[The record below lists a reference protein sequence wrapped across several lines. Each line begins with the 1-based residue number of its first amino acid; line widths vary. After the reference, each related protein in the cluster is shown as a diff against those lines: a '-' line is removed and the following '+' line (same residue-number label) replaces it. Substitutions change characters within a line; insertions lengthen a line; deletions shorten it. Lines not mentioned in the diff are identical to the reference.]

1 MDRPAIQKETYVNA
15 LEAMGWSEFFGTQW
29 SGLAKPGLQPA
40 RVVEE
45 LRGLYR
51 VRTADEQEFLA
62 EVEGK
67 LRRGGYGFPAVGDW
81 VGVRQRTGNH
91 AQVEHILPR
100 RTKLSRKVVGREL
113 REQIVAAN
121 LDTVFVVTSLNR
133 DFNLRRLER
142 YLTLVYHGGARPVVL
157 LNKADLCTDPATF
170 EEELSAIAGT
180 VPVHLLSAFENDGVE
195 IVRQYIHP
203 GETVALVGSS
213 GVGKSTIINRL
224 ANRKLATAPVRE
236 SDDRGRHT
244 TTTRQMIFLHNGGML
259 IDTPGMRELQL
270 LDNDEGVEKT
280 FDDIT
285 ALGELCRFRD
295 CNHIGE
301 PGCAV
306 VAASESGT
314 LDGDRLDSYRKLRA
328 EVDFQKRKADPR
340 LAREQKE
347 QWKKIHKA
355 MRHLPKEQ

>member
-1 MDRPAIQKETYVNA
+1 MNTVLRV
-15 LEAMGWSEFFGTQW
+15 MGWSSFFETQW
-29 SGLAKPGLQPA
+29 AQLSQPGLQPA

-51 VRTADEQEFLA
+51 VRTAEGAEFLS

-67 LRRGGYGFPAVGDW
+67 LRRAGSGFPAVGDW
-81 VGVRQRTGNH
+81 VGVRQRHATH
-91 AQVEHILPR
+91 AQIEHILSR
-100 RTKLSRKVVGREL
+100 RTKLGRKVVGREL

-142 YLTLVYHGGARPVVL
+142 YLTLVWDGGAQPVVL
-157 LNKADLCTDPATF
+157 LNKSDLCADPAVF
-170 EEELSAIAGT
+170 EAELSSVAGT
-180 VPVHLLSAFENDGVE
+180 VPVHRVSALDGHGIDCVW
-195 IVRQYIHP
+195 QYIQA
-203 GETVALVGSS
+203 GETTALVGSS

-224 ANRKLATAPVRE
+224 AGGHLATAPVRE
-236 SDDRGRHT
+236 RDDRGRHT
-244 TTTRQMIFLHNGGML
+244 TTTRQMIFLEGGGML

-270 LDNDEGVEKT
+270 WGNEEGVERA
-280 FDDIT
+280 FDDIA
-285 ALGELCRFRD
+285 ALGEHCRFRD
-295 CNHIGE
+295 CNHTGE

-306 VAASESGT
+306 AGAAESGQ
-314 LDGDRLDSYRKLRA
+314 LDGDRLESYRKLRA
-328 EVDFQKRKADPR
+328 ELEFQQRKADPK

-355 MRHLPKEQ
+355 MRHPPKEQ